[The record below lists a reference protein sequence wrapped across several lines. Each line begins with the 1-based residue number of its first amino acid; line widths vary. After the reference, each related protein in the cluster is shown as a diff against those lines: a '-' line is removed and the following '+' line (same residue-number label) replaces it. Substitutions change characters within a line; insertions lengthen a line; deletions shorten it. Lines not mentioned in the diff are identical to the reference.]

1 MPSWEVPGDHLIPV
15 QHMRP
20 GDHAFVSYDDDE
32 VRWEVLTA
40 FVRLGLARGEK
51 VILFPDPWV
60 PEAEVL
66 ARLDFTGRSTVTA
79 RERGQLV
86 LSSMRG
92 LIRPDARFTPKRQ
105 LGRLSAETARAAD
118 EGFTGLRAFIDMRWV
133 PDLNADV
140 RVMMHRETHADAL
153 FEGRPYSEICAYD
166 RRWFAR
172 EVLYAMD
179 RAHPRSLVERLG
191 TLRTVRSADG
201 SLCFV
206 GEADTGARA
215 DFTVALELALSGSTG
230 TRRLTV
236 DLTRLHFLSVS
247 CATTLLTLAGRATG
261 HDLVEV
267 RCHRPLA
274 RTLHRLGAGTVR
286 RLLMTEVVRPC

>member
-1 MPSWEVPGDHLIPV
+1 MPTWEPPGDHLIPV

-32 VRWEVLTA
+32 VRWEVMTA

-51 VILFPDPWV
+51 VVLFPDPWL

-92 LIRPDARFTPKRQ
+92 LIRPDLRFTPERQ
-105 LGRLSAETARAAD
+105 LGRLHSETARAAA

-153 FEGRPYSEICAYD
+153 FDGRPYSEICAYD
-166 RRWFAR
+166 RRWFSR
-172 EVLYAMD
+172 EVLHAMD
-179 RAHPRSLVERLG
+179 RAHPRSLLERLG
-191 TLRTVRSADG
+191 SLRSVRGGDG
-201 SLCFV
+201 SVHFI
-206 GEADTGARA
+206 GDADTTARRP
-215 DFTVALELALSGSTG
+215 FSTALELALSGSVG
-230 TRRLTV
+230 ARRLTV
-236 DLTRLHFLSVS
+236 DLTRLHLLSVG
-247 CATTLLTLAGRATG
+247 CATALLTLAGRATG
-261 HDLVEV
+261 HDRVEV
-267 RCHRPLA
+267 RCDRVQA
-274 RTLHRLGAGTVR
+274 RTLHRLGAGSVP
-286 RLLMTEVVRPC
+286 RLAMTEVIRPC

>member
-191 TLRTVRSADG
+191 TLRTLRSADG

-215 DFTVALELALSGSTG
+215 DFTVALELALSGSAG
-230 TRRLTV
+230 ARRLTV

-247 CATTLLTLAGRATG
+247 CATALLTLAGRATG

-267 RCHRPLA
+267 RCLRPLA

>member
-1 MPSWEVPGDHLIPV
+1 
-15 QHMRP
+15 MRP

-32 VRWEVLTA
+32 VRWEVVTA
-40 FVRLGLARGEK
+40 FVRLGLAQGEK
-51 VILFPDPWV
+51 VILFPDPWL
-60 PEAEVL
+60 PESEVL

-92 LIRPDARFTPKRQ
+92 LIRPDVRFTPERQ

-118 EGFTGLRAFIDMRWV
+118 EGFTGLRSFIDMRWV
-133 PDLNADV
+133 PDLHADV

-166 RRWFAR
+166 RRWFDR

-191 TLRTVRSADG
+191 TLRTVRGADG

-206 GEADTGARA
+206 GEADAGARA
-215 DFTVALELALSGSTG
+215 DFTVALELALSGSAG
-230 TRRLTV
+230 ARRLTV
-236 DLTRLHFLSVS
+236 DLTRLHFLSVG
-247 CATTLLTLAGRATG
+247 CAATLLALAERAAG
-261 HDLVEV
+261 HDAVEV
-267 RCHRPLA
+267 RCHHPQA
-274 RTLHRLGAGTVR
+274 RTLQRLGADSVS
-286 RLLMTEVVRPC
+286 RLFVTEVVRPC